1 VSDIL
6 LGLVGFGI
14 IFLSAALMGGL
25 AALRRKSPLA
35 FREIHAF
42 TRMRQAIGRVVEDGT
57 RLHVSLGRGALITP
71 QSASAFAGLTLLR
84 RLAELT
90 SAGDQP
96 PIATSGDAALAILS
110 QDTLKT
116 ASQASAQGVY
126 DPSAGRLTG
135 LTPFSYAAGAIPAI
149 HDENISTNVFMGN
162 FGVEAALLVEAAERA
177 NTFTLAASD
186 DLAAQAVLYASVQ
199 EPLIGEELYAAGAY
213 MDAGPLHAAS
223 LRVQDI
229 LRWLII
235 IVILVGALVQLLRA
249 VGIL

>member
-1 VSDIL
+1 MNVIL

-25 AALRRKSPLA
+25 AALRRKSPHA
-35 FREIHAF
+35 FREIRAF

-71 QSASAFAGLTLLR
+71 QSASAFAGLTLLQ

-116 ASQASAQGVY
+116 ASQASAQGAY

-135 LTPFSYAAGAIPAI
+135 LTPFSYAAGALPAI

-162 FGVEAALLVEAAERA
+162 FGVEVALLVEAAERA

-235 IVILVGALVQLLRA
+235 VVILVGALVELLKA